1 MSGVERSTHSSRHV
15 VIRAARVLDCISSS
29 ASSQIV
35 WVAGSISTAS
45 PTRERKYKSSCLA
58 RHQQGLGR
66 NRPRDFH
73 VLKLGNR
80 WQGPLFAH
88 ELDIAS
94 SVSKV
99 QKVPKRA

>member
-45 PTRERKYKSSCLA
+45 PTRVRKYKSSCLA
-58 RHQQGLGR
+58 WHQQSLLL

-73 VLKLGNR
+73 FLERLSQR
-80 WQGPLFAH
+80 RLPQLRFR
-88 ELDIAS
+88 LDHDLTLPFPGIA
-94 SVSKV
+94 
-99 QKVPKRA
+99 PD